1 MWLELLQIFRSS
13 DPLKALADEFTQM
26 LQTTHEM
33 ATIVRPHIFDH
44 SLALE
49 QRERIY
55 ALDIQVNKLE
65 RSIRK
70 RVVSHIT
77 LHSAH
82 VPYCLLL
89 MSLVKDV
96 ERIGDYI
103 KNISEVSELGGSE
116 VPAGALRDEL
126 ESLVNLTMQLFDNA
140 PNLLA
145 EQDREQTTE
154 LIMKGR
160 NGGKRSDRL
169 VTEIAKA
176 DLSGAQTTSLVLLTR
191 FYKRIGAHLINVLS
205 SVVMPLHKID
215 FYNEK
220 DARAVSGEQTASA

>member
-1 MWLELLQIFRSS
+1 MWLELLQIFSKS
-13 DPLKALADEFTQM
+13 DPLKALADEFTKM
-26 LQTTHEM
+26 LQTTHDM

-103 KNISEVSELGGSE
+103 KNVSEVSELSGSD
-116 VPAGALRDEL
+116 VPEGALRDEL
-126 ESLVNLTMQLFDNA
+126 ESLVNLTMQLFDRAA
-140 PNLLA
+140 PMLA
-145 EQDREQTTE
+145 DQDREQATE

-160 NGGKRSDRL
+160 NGGKRCDRL
-169 VTEIAKA
+169 VTEIAKS
-176 DLSGAQTTSLVLLTR
+176 DLSSAETTSLVLLTR
-191 FYKRIGAHLINVLS
+191 YYKRIGAHLINILS

-215 FYNEK
+215 FYSEK
-220 DARAVSGEQTASA
+220 DARAISGEPPVSA